1 VSAPP
6 PEPTLDGLGALLG
19 ARVGV
24 NVETASIAWEPR
36 RNALVE
42 IALGRRVLFLASP
55 AGGGPRDVYRA
66 TVRLTP
72 NGQPI
77 AVSSVGNLTDTALAD
92 ELGLSLDENVATF
105 VTAAFGKVQAVTAL
119 EVGRSRLDRTD
130 LFIDVPAREA
140 TLGRDAHSLT
150 LRLDSHAEE
159 LRYDF
164 DRHALTGESRAARV
178 VRRAAPSAGIVTRI
192 ADRARRALGD
202 GLSRALGTGFFRARD
217 GFERTVYAIAHVGRR
232 PEPRETPA
240 KAHVEDARSVRRPE
254 DVWPPPKVPSR
265 FAALEPDEG
274 TFRPLVKRGSEPA
287 LYRTFVR
294 PDPLRPYAR
303 AVVVAMDMRQLE
315 LGVVPGTE
323 IPKPSAGPPGE
334 GRLTADPDA
343 LRRVVAVVSAGRAEP
358 GERFGMQGG
367 GRLLVPPKP
376 DETAIVEL
384 ALGET
389 RVGRWPFGSDVPEE
403 VVGFRQGLDALLDA
417 NGKPRGDATGSALDV
432 RSRSG
437 LCATPAG
444 HLYYVFGERLDQQA
458 LASTF
463 SQAGCGVAVELGGG
477 VEPAGMAVADVTTP
491 DGGRFT
497 TVDEAMSFDAESLL
511 AGSSRDFFTVSLREM
526 KPRLPAFAVW
536 QPDPGTQPLPS
547 SITGIFRTSVPLGGL
562 TVELVAF
569 ESGRVEWR
577 LRPGVREPGAKG
589 EPWAGVLL
597 EGDAERALAT
607 VELGHTTVT
616 PRLGLALGTT
626 TPITMKDAFA
636 TLVLAPTEPPRIFAP
651 GETPNLG
658 ADEQAVQLP
667 LLADADGVT
676 ERARERGDLRVRSAL
691 GVTRSGRTLVALL
704 RHDSSDPLAVALKNA
719 GAERVVELDRGSH
732 HPAFV
737 HRTGTPTPPEANYD
751 STTLWALG
759 RPMLPGARIAK

>member
-1 VSAPP
+1 
-6 PEPTLDGLGALLG
+6 LDGFGAFLG

-24 NVETASIAWEPR
+24 NVETASVAWEPQES
-36 RNALVE
+36 ALVE
-42 IALGRRVLFLASP
+42 VALGRRVLFLASP

-66 TVRLTP
+66 AVRLTP
-72 NGQPI
+72 SGQPI
-77 AVSSVGNLTDTALAD
+77 AVSGVTNLTDTALAD

-119 EVGRSRLDRTD
+119 EVGRSRLERTD
-130 LFIDVPAREA
+130 VFIDVPAREA
-140 TLGRDAHSLT
+140 TILRDARSLT
-150 LRLDSHAEE
+150 LRLDSHTEE

-164 DRHALTGESRAARV
+164 ERRALTGESRAART
-178 VRRAAPSAGIVTRI
+178 VRRSASSGGIVTGL
-192 ADRARRALGD
+192 ADRARRTLGN
-202 GLSRALGTGFFRARD
+202 GVSSALGTGFLRVRDALERAA
-217 GFERTVYAIAHVGRR
+217 YAIVRVGRR
-232 PEPRETPA
+232 PEPRETLPRA
-240 KAHVEDARSVRRPE
+240 RVEDARSVRRPQ

-265 FAALEPDEG
+265 FAAPEPDEG
-274 TFRPLVKRGSEPA
+274 AFLPLARRGSEA
-287 LYRTFVR
+287 CLYRTVVR

-315 LGVVPGTE
+315 LGIVSGTE

-334 GRLTADPDA
+334 GRLAGDRDA
-343 LRRVVAVVSAGRAEP
+343 LRRVVAVFSGGRAEP
-358 GERFGMQGG
+358 GERFGMQAG
-367 GRLLVPPKP
+367 GRLLVPPLPEK
-376 DETAIVEL
+376 TAIVEL

-389 RVGRWPFGSDVPEE
+389 LVGSWPFGSDVPED
-403 VVGFRQGLDALLDA
+403 VVGFRQGTGALLDA
-417 NGKPRGDATGSALDV
+417 NGRPRVETSGSAFDV
-432 RSRSG
+432 RARSG

-444 HLYYVFGERLDQQA
+444 HLYYAFGERLDRQA

-463 SQAGCGVAVELGGG
+463 SQAGCAVAVELGGG
-477 VEPAGMAVADVTTP
+477 LEPAGMALADVTSP
-491 DGGRFT
+491 DAGRFT
-497 TVDEAMSFDAESLL
+497 KVDGGMSFEAESVL

-526 KPRLPAFAVW
+526 KPRLPAGAVW

-589 EPWAGVLL
+589 EPWAGLL
-597 EGDAERALAT
+597 PDGDAERALAT

-651 GETPNLG
+651 GETRKLR
-658 ADEQAVQLP
+658 ADEQAIQLP

-737 HRTGTPTPPEANYD
+737 HRTGTPTPPEPNYD